1 MRAREFGSNRAAFC
15 APADAEP
22 VAATALLRGARVATR
37 NVVRFNPL
45 AILVARPKP

>member
-22 VAATALLRGARVATR
+22 VAATALLRGARVVTR
-37 NVVRFNPL
+37 DVVRFNPL
-45 AILVARPKP
+45 AIFGCKAEP